1 MLQNYEYVLQCSL
14 STLIRSYREDKISS
28 RQSLDSNIMVMNAM
42 KALPKQPAWHSR
54 ATAQEYHEDFL
65 CKEAPCAKFS
75 LRIKKYTNSLG
86 FSWVPRGWFLIYT
99 EVDSTLYLYFRGFG
113 YQKG

>member
-1 MLQNYEYVLQCSL
+1 M
-14 STLIRSYREDKISS
+14 
-28 RQSLDSNIMVMNAM
+28 
-42 KALPKQPAWHSR
+42 
-54 ATAQEYHEDFL
+54 DFMW
-65 CKEAPCAKFS
+65 KEAPLAKVF

-99 EVDSTLYLYFRGFG
+99 EVDSTLYLYFSGLG